1 MALECVVV
9 GSPRL
14 PVVAGKPVPSATIRL
29 VWARSALRTLVA
41 LAVIAFASTA
51 SSAAFAGTS
60 TTVYSP
66 FSYHGV
72 VGPQVRMVA
81 GSCWEN
87 SAVTP
92 RDDAW
97 RCLVGNDIYDPCFS
111 SAFAYGVVV
120 CPTPWNDTG
129 VEIQLAKPLPTA
141 SSHRAP
147 SRTMRPW
154 AIQTVAGADCVLSSV
169 AGPRPIHGRH
179 LNYFCGPSFKLGL
192 WGFPDR
198 KSQPWTIFI
207 APQNATVLT
216 HRVAIRH
223 AWI

>member
-1 MALECVVV
+1 M
-9 GSPRL
+9 
-14 PVVAGKPVPSATIRL
+14 PSATIRL
-29 VWARSALRTLVA
+29 VRARSALRTLAV
-41 LAVIAFASTA
+41 LAVISLASIASIA
-51 SSAAFAGTS
+51 SSPAAVRTS
-60 TTVYSP
+60 TTATVYSA

-72 VGPQVRMVA
+72 VVPQVRTVA

-97 RCLVGNDIYDPCFS
+97 RCLVGNAIYDPCFS
-111 SAFAYGVVV
+111 SEFAYGVVV

-129 VEIQLAKPLPTA
+129 VEIQLTKPLPAA

-147 SRTMRPW
+147 SGAMQPW
-154 AIQTVAGADCVLSSV
+154 AVQTVAGADCVLASV

-198 KSQPWTIFI
+198 RSQPWTIFS

-216 HRVAIRH
+216 HRVAIRR